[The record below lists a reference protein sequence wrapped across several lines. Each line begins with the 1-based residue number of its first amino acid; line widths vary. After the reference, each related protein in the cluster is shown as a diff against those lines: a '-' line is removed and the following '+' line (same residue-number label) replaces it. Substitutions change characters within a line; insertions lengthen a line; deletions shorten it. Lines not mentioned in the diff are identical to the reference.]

1 MVESIIEKVASYVYD
16 AVDYGTVHVM
26 AYYANKNDYDLR
38 KVEFYTLNDH
48 EGYDLGSYNG
58 SDLPTW
64 QEVYKFYWLPTVA
77 EASADH
83 PRDLKFIDKQEI

>member
-1 MVESIIEKVASYVYD
+1 MVESIVEKVASYVYD

-48 EGYDLGSYNG
+48 EGYDLGIGESY
-58 SDLPTW
+58 SEMPTW
-64 QEVYKFYWLPTVA
+64 QEGYDFYWLPTVA

-83 PRDLKFIDKQEI
+83 PRDFKFIDTN